1 MNYSIFMGFISSPRS
16 TRLRSAA
23 FWVHLIA
30 GLGAGIVL
38 LVLGLSGA
46 ALVYAPEL
54 EMGVSTA
61 SEALAG
67 HQPEEQLGGTLLARY
82 PGLRVR
88 DIRYDR
94 HGNATHF
101 HLQGSEDGHP
111 PRPDL
116 FVLVDP
122 ETGTVLRE
130 ADRHQGGWHWLR
142 ELHHDLLGGKTGRKV
157 NGIFGALLFALCVT
171 GLIVWWPG
179 PKLWRKRIGVQ
190 SATNWKRFNWD
201 LHNATG
207 FWLALPLAF
216 FAFTGFQFAFP
227 KTVESAVRWI
237 TRAPEPPR
245 KPKWRLEAQAA
256 PASIQAI
263 KEAAEKAIPGGR
275 VAQLKFPGKPGEPVE
290 ARVKTPFDGHWHG
303 NSKVWLDPAS
313 AEVLLAEDFR
323 QMAFGNQVLATIG
336 HLHMGHFTYSGGWGA
351 ALRFLWIPMGL
362 MPGLL
367 FLTGFLMWWNRVLSK
382 RVRRIPV
389 SLRRLPVWRAAAALA
404 LLCALAWR
412 ASGQEADVLSGRV
425 QDGAGAV
432 IADARITL
440 QMTPERIVRS
450 AADGSFR
457 IERVPPATYIVTVEA
472 PGFAPLVA
480 QARPGAPELYRLE
493 PAPLVQTIE
502 VNAGTF
508 DQIRLEDPL
517 FQTGLERS
525 DIATRNNRRLS
536 DVVARMPG
544 VFMSGPPGGDKDVR
558 LRGLDKEFSR
568 TQVDGFMIPDGGEK
582 RELQLNRIPSST
594 VQSVRIVRNPTAEF
608 ESDGL
613 AGRVD
618 VQTRPISEQF
628 LLDGRFGY
636 GNRRNTW
643 SNRIAQ
649 GQLSAGKRFHRNF
662 GAFGTFDYFNDVLP
676 IERRFV
682 SPNGDVEADDE
693 RQPQRSPNFFGN
705 FGVYTERFG
714 DLHIKPVYMNF
725 TSEKERLREVT
736 NAQGRFTRRELETET
751 KTQQTLG
758 LSLNHRYA
766 RPSGFILD
774 TQGAWFGGGEDKP
787 RERIVYRI
795 LPDNTFTP
803 NTLAMDPER
812 KADKTWNF
820 NSAASVPLRAL
831 FWQEWKFGTS
841 LRSRGRLRDRTRQE
855 INLATGSVRDTG
867 EGKDRYRLS
876 ESYYAGFVQ
885 NRIRFTDRFSWT
897 PGVRVERVDLS
908 PQSGAVLAPT
918 RTFLDVNPSSHL
930 LYRAASN
937 LSLRAAV
944 SRGLARPKFDELAP
958 FENITAT
965 KIVIG
970 NPDLEPSR
978 AWNYDAG
985 ADYATRLAT
994 FSVNF
999 FHKDIRGI
1007 IEELGTGEF
1016 VQGRD
1021 VFQVRN
1027 IGNGWT
1033 RGLEL
1038 EQRLRVPSAAP
1049 RWMRAFSFWANETI
1063 LRSNVRDAQGFE
1075 RPFKEQPRWIANFG
1089 ADFQEEGWG
1098 TSLSVMSNFISRRF
1112 DFKTN
1117 GDITSFGGSA
1127 SVDVALYQ
1135 RLVGNS
1141 RLFIE
1146 ANNLTNRDRNRD
1158 EIFARGGV
1166 QRRRE
1171 VFGRT
1176 MLVGLQVSLN
1186 R

>member
-1 MNYSIFMGFISSPRS
+1 M
-16 TRLRSAA
+16 
-23 FWVHLIA
+23 HLIA
-30 GLGAGIVL
+30 GLGAGTVL

-46 ALVYAPEL
+46 LLVYGPEL
-54 EMGVSTA
+54 ETGTSTA
-61 SEALAG
+61 AG
-67 HQPEEQLGGTLLARY
+67 PLPSHLPEERLMEMLLQRY
-82 PGLRVR
+82 PGLRVQ

-101 HLQGSEDGHP
+101 HLQGVGAGHP

-116 FVLVDP
+116 FLLVDA
-122 ETGTVLRE
+122 ETGAVLRA
-130 ADRHQGGWHWLR
+130 ADRHEGGWHWLR
-142 ELHHDLLGGKTGRKV
+142 ELHYNLLGGRTGRKI
-157 NGIFGALLFALCVT
+157 NGVFGALLFALCVT

-179 PKLWRKRIGVQ
+179 PKLWRKRIAIQ
-190 SATNWKRFNWD
+190 TATNWKRFNWD

-207 FWLALPLAF
+207 FWIALPLAF

-227 KTVESAVRWI
+227 KTVETAVRWM
-237 TRAPEPPR
+237 TRAPEPAK
-245 KPKWRLEAQAA
+245 KPKWSLEAAAPTSLKAIKQAA
-256 PASIQAI
+256 EQ
-263 KEAAEKAIPGGR
+263 AIPGGR
-275 VAQLKFPGKPGEPVE
+275 VAQLKFPKKPGEPVE

-313 AEVLLAEDFR
+313 ANVLMAEDFR
-323 QMAFGNQVLATIG
+323 QLAFGNQVLATIG
-336 HLHMGHFTYSGGWGA
+336 HLHMGHFTYPGGWGA

-367 FLTGFLMWWNRVLSK
+367 FITGFLMWWNRVLSK
-382 RVRRIPV
+382 RLGRARAA
-389 SLRRLPVWRAAAALA
+389 LRPLTVWRAAAMIA
-404 LLCALAWR
+404 LLAGLAWR
-412 ASGQEADVLSGRV
+412 ASAQEADTLSGRV
-425 QDGAGAV
+425 LDAAGGIVAQ
-432 IADARITL
+432 ARVTV
-440 QMTPERIVRS
+440 QTTPERVTRTG
-450 AADGSFR
+450 ADGSFR
-457 IERVPPATYIVTVEA
+457 FERLAPAVYVVTVEA
-472 PGFAPLVA
+472 PGFAPLVV
-480 QARPGAPELYRLE
+480 QARPGAPGDYRLE
-493 PAPLVQTIE
+493 PAPLVQTVE

-508 DQIRLEDPL
+508 DQIRLDDPL
-517 FQTGLERS
+517 IQTGLDRS

-636 GNRRNTW
+636 GNRRGTW

-649 GQLSAGKRFHRNF
+649 GQLSAGKRFHRHF
-662 GAFGTFDYFNDVLP
+662 GASGTFDYYNDVLP

-682 SPNGDVEADDE
+682 SPNGDVESDDE

-714 DLHIKPVYMNF
+714 DLHVKPISLNF
-725 TSEKERLREVT
+725 TSEKDRLREVT
-736 NAQGRFTRRELETET
+736 NAQGGLTRRESETEV
-751 KTQQTLG
+751 KTQRTLG

-766 RPSGFILD
+766 RASGFILD
-774 TQGAWFGGGEDKP
+774 TQGAWFGGSEDKP

-795 LPDNTFTP
+795 LPGNTFTP
-803 NTLAMDPER
+803 STLTADPER

-820 NSAASVPLRAL
+820 NSAASLPVRAL

-855 INLATGSVRDTG
+855 INLATGAVRDTG

-876 ESYYAGFVQ
+876 ENYYAGFVQ

-908 PQSGAVLAPT
+908 PQSGNVLSPT

-930 LYRAASN
+930 LFRAASS

-978 AWNYDAG
+978 AWSYDFG
-985 ADYATRLAT
+985 GDYATRLAT
-994 FSVNF
+994 FGVNA
-999 FHKDIRGI
+999 FHKNIRGL
-1007 IEELGTGEF
+1007 IEEVATGELT
-1016 VQGRD
+1016 QGRD
-1021 VFQVRN
+1021 IFQVRN

-1033 RGLEL
+1033 QGLEF
-1038 EQRLRVPSAAP
+1038 EQRLRMPSVAP
-1049 RWMRAFSFWANETI
+1049 RWARMFSFWANETV

-1089 ADFQEEGWG
+1089 ADFQDEGLG
-1098 TSLSVMSNFISRRF
+1098 TSLSVMLNCISRRF
-1112 DFKTN
+1112 DYKTN
-1117 GDITSFGGSA
+1117 GDITSFGGS
-1127 SVDVALYQ
+1127 STFDVALYQ
-1135 RLVGNS
+1135 RLGGNY
-1141 RLFIE
+1141 RLFVE
-1146 ANNLTNRDRNRD
+1146 GNNLANRDRNRD

-1176 MLVGLQVSLN
+1176 MLVGLQVNFN